1 MGDSGIAARS
11 HLDEYNRHEPVSRAE
26 IEALPAAGPGGFAR
40 EWQFVS
46 SWEHPAPSELTLQR
60 YPAIAAAWCSHAKE
74 ISRALT
80 TLLRPVYIGRLLHPL
95 HPARRHEGQHSFG
108 LFAAGFIAAGSDIG
122 YYCGKLMTEAEMD
135 DEGELR
141 SQGRY
146 AIDFDLKDF
155 PAFLR
160 QQQALQTQNS
170 TDRAHSE
177 VAAATDGA
185 NAGILGDASGQTV
198 EESAKAVTS
207 VDNGM
212 SSSSV
217 STDEN
222 LNADTPVSSSLIEPF
237 GAVNNKAHRAGI
249 VDHEAHMLVMDASL
263 HRNEMAFMNDYRWAP
278 IGEPPAM
285 EVAAT
290 DERAARPWDR
300 RPNVETYTAFQYFD
314 SSEDEPTAHPKE
326 ARGGEAIGGMWP
338 CVVVR
343 TTRDVMEGEEL
354 LWDVSLCRPI
364 FAASSFVTSYLVHL
378 RHTRRCA

>member
-1 MGDSGIAARS
+1 MDDSGIAVRS
-11 HLDEYNRHEPVSRAE
+11 HIDEYNRHEPVSRAE
-26 IEALPAAGPGGFAR
+26 IEALPAAGPGSFAR

-46 SWEHPAPSELTLQR
+46 CWEHPAPSELTLER
-60 YPAIAAAWCSHAKE
+60 YPAIAAAWCCHAKE

-160 QQQALQTQNS
+160 QQQAQQTQHHTNG
-170 TDRAHSE
+170 AHSESDSE
-177 VAAATDGA
+177 VAAPTHGA
-185 NAGILGDASGQTV
+185 NSGMLGDAPGQTV
-198 EESAKAVTS
+198 EDSANEVTT
-207 VDNGM
+207 VDNDM
-212 SSSSV
+212 PLSWA
-217 STDEN
+217 STDVDAT
-222 LNADTPVSSSLIEPF
+222 ADSPVSSSFIERF
-237 GAVNNKAHRAGI
+237 GDVNNKAHRAGI

-278 IGEPPAM
+278 IGEPPVT
-285 EVAAT
+285 EGAAT
-290 DERAARPWDR
+290 NGRVARPWAR
-300 RPNVETYTAFQYFD
+300 CPNVETYTAFQYFD
-314 SSEDEPTAHPKE
+314 SSEDEATARPEE
-326 ARGGEAIGGMWP
+326 ARGGEACDGMWP

-354 LWDVSLCRPI
+354 LWDVSLHRPI
-364 FAASSFVTSYLVHL
+364 FAASYS
-378 RHTRRCA
+378 